1 MSPTFPE
8 LLRGRPAAEREL
20 WARWVLGSHSDQ
32 FLPEM
37 LAAVQQLDKQD
48 PIAYG
53 EPAVNPGPRPDDLL
67 VITTDRGKHCVIFD
81 QPLPCRVV
89 LLDFTGQSFIPGSN
103 PHGFEELSV
112 DCEGMGDAMNA
123 VWHSLEMPPA
133 GHYISVLCD
142 DVMMRASDVN
152 TLLALARL
160 HNLSAVQP
168 SVSHNHELSQEY
180 GFLRQHA
187 CVSMHRVP
195 IVEVMAPFIRRDL
208 WDLVMPFNGGIGSA
222 YGIDRFAMPLCAAHL
237 NAWRFASVDV
247 TPMTH
252 IRRGRT
258 IQKRYRNGLLSKE
271 EELLVRQRLM
281 LAMGQ
286 DVEAEGYNNLET
298 ACQGTPANSKQF

>member
-1 MSPTFPE
+1 MSQPFPE
-8 LLRGRPAAEREL
+8 LLRDRPAAERDL

-32 FLPEM
+32 FIPEM
-37 LAAVQQLDKQD
+37 VAAANQLDKQD

-53 EPAVNPGPRPDDLL
+53 EPVLNPGPRPDDLV
-67 VITTDRGKHCVIFD
+67 VITSDRGKHCVVFD

-89 LLDFTGQSFIPGSN
+89 LLDFTGQGFTPGSN

-123 VWHSLEMPPA
+123 IWHSLDMPPND
-133 GHYISVLCD
+133 HYVSVLCD
-142 DVMMRASDVN
+142 DVMLRASDVH
-152 TLLALARL
+152 TVLAMARL

-168 SVSHNHELSQEY
+168 SVSHNHELSPEY
-180 GFLRQHA
+180 GFLRQRA

-208 WDLVMPFNGGIGSA
+208 WDLVMPFNSGIGSA
-222 YGIDRFAMPLCAAHL
+222 YGIDRFALPLCAAHL
-237 NAWRFASVDV
+237 NAWRFASIDV

-258 IQKRYRNGLLSKE
+258 IEKCYGNGLKSKE

-281 LAMGQ
+281 LAMGKEIHMASYEHLSISAGKKI
-286 DVEAEGYNNLET
+286 EAT
-298 ACQGTPANSKQF
+298 QS

>member
-1 MSPTFPE
+1 MNQPFPE
-8 LLRGRPAAEREL
+8 LMRGRPAAERSL
-20 WARWVLGSHSDQ
+20 WARWVLGSHSHQ
-32 FLPEM
+32 FIPEM
-37 LAAVQQLDKQD
+37 VAAANQLDQQE

-53 EPAVNPGPRPDDLL
+53 EPIVNPGPRPDDLL
-67 VITTDRGKHCVIFD
+67 VITSDRGKHCVIFD

-89 LLDFTGQSFIPGSN
+89 LLDFTGKGFTPGSN

-123 VWHSLEMPPA
+123 VWHSLDMPPDN
-133 GHYISVLCD
+133 HYISVLCD
-142 DVMMRASDVN
+142 DVMLRASDVH

-168 SVSHNHELSQEY
+168 SVSHNHELCQEY
-180 GFLRQHA
+180 GFLRQRA

-195 IVEVMAPFIRRDL
+195 MVEVMAPFIRRDL
-208 WDLVMPFNGGIGSA
+208 WDLVMPFNSGIGSA
-222 YGIDRFAMPLCAAHL
+222 YGIDRFALPLCAAHL
-237 NAWRFASVDV
+237 NAWRFASVDI
-247 TPMTH
+247 TPITH

-281 LAMGQ
+281 LSMGFQ
-286 DVEAEGYNNLET
+286 IKKEVYENLET
-298 ACQGTPANSKQF
+298 ACQSIPTI